1 MKIFLMKSFAN
12 KYRKHLF
19 NTMED
24 LNLKDRFYNC
34 KI

>member
-1 MKIFLMKSFAN
+1 MKIFAN

-24 LNLKDRFYNC
+24 FNLKDRFYNC